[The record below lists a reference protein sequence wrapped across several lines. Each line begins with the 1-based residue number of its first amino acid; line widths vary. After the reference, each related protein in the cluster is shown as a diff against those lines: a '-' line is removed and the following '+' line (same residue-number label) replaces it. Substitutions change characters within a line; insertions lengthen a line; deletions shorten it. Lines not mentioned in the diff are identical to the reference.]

1 MIRVLILM
9 LICQLAVALAA
20 FTLPVIA
27 PSAAQTLDIPR
38 NFIGYY
44 TSVMLIGATIST
56 LVTSV
61 FVHRY
66 GAFRVSQVT
75 LIFAG
80 LGLCILP
87 LVTLPYAIFP
97 VFLLSACLIG
107 IAYGPANPASSHLLV
122 KETPAH
128 LRGRV
133 LSIKQAAI
141 PAAGAISGFSMPL
154 LEGAIGW
161 ENTSLLASVLCFS
174 IVFLLHPWRRIYDAE
189 RHKNAP
195 LIASGLFNALLIVKR
210 HKGLWLPA
218 IASGAYAAVQFCF
231 IALFVTAAVATTDFD
246 LHEVGAALSIG
257 MTVSIGGRVFWGWV
271 ADHFKPR
278 KILGFLGLSMGVCA
292 IIPIT
297 LGPDWYYF
305 GLITLSVGFGCSGT
319 SWQGVYL
326 TEVARVV
333 PQNKVTE
340 ATAGCM
346 TITFLGGIFGPA
358 LAAFVTGLLE
368 NITSGFVLVGL
379 ITIVFGVSFFVP
391 SKATKVDNFSNSS

>member
-1 MIRVLILM
+1 MFRILILM

-27 PSAAQTLDIPR
+27 PAASLALDIPN

-56 LVTSV
+56 LVTSA

-66 GAFRVSQVT
+66 GALRVSQIT

-87 LVTLPYAIFP
+87 LVTFPYAIFP
-97 VFLLSACLIG
+97 TFLLSACLIG

-122 KETPAH
+122 RETPTH

-141 PAAGAISGFSMPL
+141 PAAGAISGFAMPL
-154 LEGAIGW
+154 IEDAIGW
-161 ENTSLLASVLCFS
+161 ENTSLLAAALCFS
-174 IVFLLHPWRRIYDAE
+174 LVFLLHPWRRIYDAE
-189 RHKNAP
+189 RNNDAP
-195 LIASGLFNALLIVKR
+195 LIVSGLLNGLLIVKS
-210 HKGLWLPA
+210 HKALWLPA
-218 IASGAYAAVQFCF
+218 LASGAYAAVQFCF
-231 IALFVTAAVATTDFD
+231 IALFVTAAVATTNFD

-271 ADHFKPR
+271 ADYFKPR
-278 KILGFLGLSMGVCA
+278 KVLGCLGISMGVCA

-297 LGPDWYYF
+297 LGPDWFYF
-305 GLITLSVGFGCSGT
+305 GLIMLSVGFGCSGT

-326 TEVARVV
+326 TEVASVV
-333 PQNKVTE
+333 PQNKITE
-340 ATAGCM
+340 ATSGCM
-346 TITFLGGIFGPA
+346 TITFLGGLVGPA
-358 LAAFVTGLLE
+358 LAAFVTGLLDD
-368 NITSGFVLVGL
+368 ITSGFALIGLVA
-379 ITIVFGVSFFVP
+379 IVFGIAFFMP
-391 SKATKVDNFSNSS
+391 TKRKTPT